1 MLTCSTGEIVG
12 ESLCSSRSRAAV
24 VSKVTKV
31 ASTMEVD
38 INVQAGIL
46 QFALEAIFKRGI
58 ADTLDIPIE
67 NVAKLTVDE
76 LVSGSGPR
84 RLQEIATNQYEV
96 SYEVIATGSMDPDD
110 LVSKAN
116 RITTPGTAE
125 SRMFQQLLTTQDGV
139 AQVRQVVAK
148 ILARKFQDE
157 IAIIAPP
164 TSGQQDQDEASW
176 DPKIVLA
183 VTFSSLLVCLVLIL
197 GSAFL
202 LKRKLARVELKASP
216 TAGPMEDDLPAGS
229 NPVVT
234 RVPSRTL
241 LNVSETQQKPEAF
254 GIDHAG
260 ERISECTV

>member
-1 MLTCSTGEIVG
+1 M
-12 ESLCSSRSRAAV
+12 

-139 AQVRQVVAK
+139 AQMRQVVAK

-183 VTFSSLLVCLVLIL
+183 VTFSSLLVCLVLIF

-216 TAGPMEDDLPAGS
+216 TAGPMEDDDLPAGS

-241 LNVSETQQKPEAF
+241 LDVSETQQKPEAF